1 MANVTVPMP
10 IAVAG
15 GALCLLGGF
24 LVGAVAGPDTPS
36 QDTAE
41 VVSYTR
47 DADRLCLTGEAVADS
62 PEAQDGVLCGTWRR
76 DAGAT
81 DPAAGDDFRFVLLT
95 SRNTDDGE
103 SATFIFGD
111 VVS

>member
-15 GALCLLGGF
+15 GGLCLLGGF
-24 LVGAVAGPDTPS
+24 IVGAVAGPNAPS
-36 QDTAE
+36 LDTAE
-41 VVSYTR
+41 VVSYTPAG
-47 DADRLCLTGEAVADS
+47 DELCLTGEAVAEE

-76 DAGAT
+76 DVGAA
-81 DPAAGDDFRFVLLT
+81 DPAPGDDFRFVLLT
-95 SRNTDDGE
+95 NRNNDDGE
-103 SATFIFGD
+103 TATFIFGD